1 MMLAA
6 QKMKNSQ
13 KLISLFVISIRPWIL
28 LIGSVAYFLGSGIAH
43 YLGKPLSPV
52 VFLLGLG
59 WVTMIQVSCHLL
71 KTLYDIQDECIN
83 RQSEIENKEKLD
95 GIRARRAFLQASIT
109 TLTITAVLTVLLLSK
124 EIFVPAG
131 VLILILIFLVSFFY
145 AVPPFRLVYRG
156 YGELAESF
164 LLANLIPA
172 FAFLLQTGE
181 LHWLLARLTFPL
193 TPLYLAV
200 ALALS
205 MPQFSSDLRSGRRT
219 FLIRLGCQRGM
230 NIHNLLILSSFLL
243 LVGGM
248 IQGLPWALCWPGLL
262 TFPLGLFQ
270 IRQMMLITG
279 GEKPRWRL
287 INFTSLAL
295 ILLTVY
301 FMAFTVWT
309 G

>member
-1 MMLAA
+1 
-6 QKMKNSQ
+6 MKNSQ
-13 KLISLFVISIRPWIL
+13 KLLSLLLGSIRPWIL
-28 LIGSVAYFLGSGIAH
+28 LVGSVTYFLGAGIAY
-43 YLGKPLSPV
+43 YLGKPVNPV
-52 VFLLGLG
+52 VFFLGQG
-59 WVTMIQVSCHLL
+59 WVTMVQVSCHLL
-71 KTLYDIQDECIN
+71 KTLFDIQDESIN
-83 RQSEIENKEKLD
+83 RQSEIESEGKQD

-124 EIFVPAG
+124 GTFVPAG

-156 YGELAESF
+156 YGELTESF

-193 TPLYLAV
+193 TPLYLAG
-200 ALALS
+200 ALALT
-205 MPQFSSDLRSGRRT
+205 MPQFSSDKRSGRRT

-230 NIHNLLILSSFLL
+230 NIHNLLILSSYLL

-248 IQGLPWALCWPGLL
+248 LQGLPWALTWPGLL
-262 TFPLGLFQ
+262 TLPLGLFQ

-287 INFTSLAL
+287 MTFTSLAL

-301 FMAFTVWT
+301 FLAFTVWT